1 MSFLSPPVARQLG
14 TKPQQNRAAYARY
27 SAHSYLDLPQVIM
40 MSSGDCWIVISCLVE
55 IAGLLLR
62 DSLAVQ
68 LCINVEFI
76 VVRSVSF

>member
-1 MSFLSPPVARQLG
+1 MSFLNPPVARQLE
-14 TKPQQNRAAYARY
+14 TKPRQNQGAYARY
-27 SAHSYLDLPQVIM
+27 STLSYLDLPHVVT
-40 MSSGDCWIVISCLVE
+40 MSSGDCWIVTSCLVE